1 LHVTHKV
8 ARGKACNRPLPI
20 GCPQLSQLP

>member
-20 GCPQLSQLP
+20 GWPQLSQLP